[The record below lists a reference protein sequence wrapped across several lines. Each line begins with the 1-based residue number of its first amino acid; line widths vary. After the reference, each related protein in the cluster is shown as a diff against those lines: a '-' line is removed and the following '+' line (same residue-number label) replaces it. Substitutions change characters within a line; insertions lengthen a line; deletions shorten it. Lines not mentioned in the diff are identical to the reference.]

1 MKQFQLHKKTLNRKE
16 EELLDEMA
24 RIQMQMKDAD
34 LDTSVSHD
42 QISQLRNVMLSH
54 DKTSSKHNKS
64 EVGKVDRIDEP
75 DDMVTFKRADDEQVM
90 NK

>member
-1 MKQFQLHKKTLNRKE
+1 MNRSQNEGYIMTLNKIRTQNMKQFQLHKKTLNRKE

-42 QISQLRNVMLSH
+42 QIS
-54 DKTSSKHNKS
+54 
-64 EVGKVDRIDEP
+64 
-75 DDMVTFKRADDEQVM
+75 
-90 NK
+90 

>member
-42 QISQLRNVMLSH
+42 QIS
-54 DKTSSKHNKS
+54 
-64 EVGKVDRIDEP
+64 
-75 DDMVTFKRADDEQVM
+75 
-90 NK
+90 

>member
-1 MKQFQLHKKTLNRKE
+1 
-16 EELLDEMA
+16 
-24 RIQMQMKDAD
+24 
-34 LDTSVSHD
+34 
-42 QISQLRNVMLSH
+42 MLSH